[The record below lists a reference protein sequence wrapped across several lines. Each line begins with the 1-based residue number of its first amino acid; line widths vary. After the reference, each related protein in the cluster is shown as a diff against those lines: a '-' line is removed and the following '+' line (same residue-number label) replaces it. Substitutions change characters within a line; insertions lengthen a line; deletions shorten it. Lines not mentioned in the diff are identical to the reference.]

1 MNVLLN
7 FKENKL
13 LKDNVY
19 FSNAIK
25 NTVLDENS
33 LFIKILYSDEN
44 IILNGVYFY
53 IDIQFNDIN
62 VYNNKKIYTYSL
74 EKNKNIINNV
84 IDIERYILNKFDPNI
99 KHIYSLRELFSKG
112 FLKVYSDNVN
122 NKSIYIKISGI
133 WKKGDSGE
141 IGLTYKIHDV

>member
-13 LKDNVY
+13 NKNNVY

-33 LFIKILYSDEN
+33 LFVKILYSDEN

-53 IDIQFNDIN
+53 LDIQLNDVN
-62 VYNNKKIYTYSL
+62 VYNNKKIYMYNL
-74 EKNKNIINNV
+74 EKNKTIINNI
-84 IDIERYILNKFDPNI
+84 IDVERFILNKYDPNI
-99 KHIYSLRELFSKG
+99 KHTYSLKELFSKG
-112 FLKVYSDNVN
+112 FLKVYSDKVN
-122 NKSIYIKISGI
+122 NKSIYVKISGI
-133 WKKGDSGE
+133 WKKDDNE